1 MLARSHLVV
10 SNWVAFLNKG
20 LCSHEKNHFGRQIR
34 VVVRN
39 IKKRKEKKSG
49 KEKQKKKE
57 RKEKRKRR
65 KSME

>member
-34 VVVRN
+34 VVASKEEKIVAKKSERKKKSQ
-39 IKKRKEKKSG
+39 KKRNR
-49 KEKQKKKE
+49 KKK
-57 RKEKRKRR
+57 KKR
-65 KSME
+65 ME